1 MYDSFSLTPYFI
13 ITINEL
19 QCLDSQRVSI
29 SSIIAEQR
37 CSSSRPRPAHQP
49 IICTI
54 VQSRAVTVTHPAN
67 MEQIQHSNIPYGQ
80 SSAKLPDTWSLG
92 HLVTQSLGHSVILF

>member
-19 QCLDSQRVSI
+19 QCLDSQRVTI
-29 SSIIAEQR
+29 SRIIAEQR
-37 CSSSRPRPAHQP
+37 CSSRPRPAHQP

-67 MEQIQHSNIPYGQ
+67 MEQIQAAHPAVQGRPRVNMS
-80 SSAKLPDTWSLG
+80 G
-92 HLVTQSLGHSVILF
+92 HF